1 MFATTQP
8 EALPAAV
15 GDCSGLSSAVV
26 FQNAAT
32 AALTTGILRAATDE
46 VSALI
51 AAKFVAHANTYQAM
65 SAQATVIHEMFV
77 NALTTSTDS
86 YAASEA
92 ANSIA
97 AR

>member
-1 MFATTQP
+1 MLATTQP
-8 EALPAAV
+8 ESLLAAV

-51 AAKFVAHANTYQAM
+51 AAEFVAHANTYQAM

-77 NALTTSTDS
+77 NALITSTDT
-86 YAASEA
+86 YAAEA
-92 ANSIA
+92 ANSTA